1 MVRWEDS
8 AMLDPGNRV
17 SIWQLAQDRLIFP
30 EIPEFAWVEEECRHR
45 KERLAAACRAF
56 AQHGRM
62 HRLARLP
69 DDLEPVRGRTAGH
82 VRLSADA

>member
-8 AMLDPGNRV
+8 AMLNSGNRV
-17 SIWQLAQDRLIFP
+17 SICQLAQDPLIFP
-30 EIPEFAWVEEECRHR
+30 KIPEFAWVDEERRHR
-45 KERLAAACRAF
+45 KDRLAAACRAF

-69 DDLEPVRGRTAGH
+69 DDLEPRFVEGQPVMFG
-82 VRLSADA
+82 